1 MRRFVKSAMLGL
13 GVAAVLAGCDV
24 APNGDVSDVSKA
36 ILAARGIS
44 ADALMTQTRTQDRLK
59 DGTGVNCVTA
69 KQMQNGQ
76 GLGDVLRLRDGSC
89 QQ

>member
-1 MRRFVKSAMLGL
+1 MLGL
-13 GVAAVLAGCDV
+13 GVVTVLAGCDV
-24 APNGDVSDVSKA
+24 APNGDVSEISKN

-59 DGTGVNCVTA
+59 DGTGVNCLTA
-69 KQMQNGQ
+69 KRTQSGQ
-76 GLGDVLRLRDGSC
+76 GQGDVLRLRDGSC